1 MTTSDQTNRWAQQA
15 VAALLLKLAVLIKRG
30 EYL

>member
-1 MTTSDQTNRWAQQA
+1 MSNTPSNHQWAQQA

-30 EYL
+30 VKL